1 MRVEIQDW
9 LSETN
14 HSAAYVVVQKD
25 ADDVVIKSTLVNTLE
40 EAKKLQSEWNKQL
53 IVI

>member
-14 HSAAYVVVQKD
+14 HTSAFVVVQKD
-25 ADDVVIKSTLVNTLE
+25 ADDVVIKSQLVNTLE
-40 EAKKLQSEWNKQL
+40 EAKKLQTEWTKQL